1 MSGVSFLKTRT
12 SEMYF
17 VCYDSIYIEINNFG
31 SDLNDVNNI
40 FKGLIPFQLDTVN
53 AQNCWSEKIQF
64 DV

>member
-1 MSGVSFLKTRT
+1 
-12 SEMYF
+12 MYF